1 MRVINALLT
10 TLPSLVWAASL
21 PSSDVDSRS
30 APDVQPLQQSA
41 KTISLSQVEN
51 KNFQREDPSVEL
63 IRTFVKYGKPLTP
76 GLSEAIELNPNLN
89 AKFKSYSGGDGK
101 TGTIKA
107 SPPELFDIQY
117 VVPVLIGTP
126 PQKTYLNLD
135 TGSADFWTFSTD
147 TYKPLV
153 RNQTLYKPNSSSS
166 SKLLKGEAWNIR
178 YGDGAGASGI
188 VYQDRVQVGGTFF
201 NKQGV
206 QSAVQVSFEISGDS
220 FASGIMGMAMKGI
233 NTVRPTQQHS
243 YFENILDSL
252 KEPVFTANLQKGRP
266 GNYNF
271 GYIDN
276 KEHIGNITYAPLL
289 SDTPFWEVNVTGYQV
304 DGSPYQPVVW
314 NALVD
319 TGTSL
324 LILPENI
331 VNEYYTSVEG
341 AAFDPRRGM
350 MLFPCEVQLP
360 DFYFGIGEY
369 RGKVPGHYINY
380 GKADPSYCYGG
391 IQATDIQ
398 GPSVLGDI
406 LLKAQ
411 FVVFDGGKNAVGF
424 ANKQLLPPS
433 ETLNGIGE

>member
-1 MRVINALLT
+1 MGCVT
-10 TLPSLVWAASL
+10 PSA
-21 PSSDVDSRS
+21 DVDSRS

-51 KNFQREDPSVEL
+51 TNFQREDPSVEL

-76 GLSEAIELNPNLN
+76 GLSEAIELNPDLN
-89 AKFKSYSGGDGK
+89 AKFKSYIGGDGE

-107 SPPELFDIQY
+107 SPPALFDIQY

-153 RNQTLYKPNSSSS
+153 RNQTLYKPNSSST

-206 QSAVQVSFEISGDS
+206 QSAVQVSFEISRDS

-271 GYIDN
+271 GYIDD

-289 SDTPFWEVNVTGYQV
+289 TDTPFWEVNATGYQV
-304 DGSPYQPVVW
+304 GDSPYQPVVW

-331 VNEYYTSVEG
+331 VNEYYTGVEG

-360 DFYFGIGEY
+360 DFYFGIGDY
-369 RGKVPGHYINY
+369 RGKIPGHYINY

-433 ETLNGIGE
+433 KVLNGIGE